1 MSHNRINISFNGMTL
16 NSLNDIDGQIKRL
29 QDVKAGIESNA
40 LDALNWYDRLGYNH
54 KSSCYKT
61 EELKKTY
68 SMFKKGLKM
77 TLTTLNNTNN
87 NINIVKWTSNLE
99 HFFISGFIE
108 LENNKFVYFSIE
120 DLRGGSK
127 FMIRSAKSFKD
138 YTGGHNQYL
147 DLTDFEKFKRD
158 LTEFLNRINSG
169 WFN

>member
-1 MSHNRINISFNGMTL
+1 MKL

-29 QDVKAGIESNA
+29 QDVKAGIESHA
-40 LDALNWYDRLGYNH
+40 LDALNWFERLGYNH

-68 SMFKKGLKM
+68 SMFKRGFKGYLQNYFK
-77 TLTTLNNTNN
+77 LIQFKPSLG
-87 NINIVKWTSNLE
+87 
-99 HFFISGFIE
+99 HFFISGFFE
-108 LENNKFVYFSIE
+108 LENKENGNKQIYYFSIE
-120 DLRGGSK
+120 DLRDSFEIGGCK
-127 FMIRSAKSFKD
+127 FMIRTAKDFKD
-138 YTGGHNQYL
+138 YTGGQNNYL